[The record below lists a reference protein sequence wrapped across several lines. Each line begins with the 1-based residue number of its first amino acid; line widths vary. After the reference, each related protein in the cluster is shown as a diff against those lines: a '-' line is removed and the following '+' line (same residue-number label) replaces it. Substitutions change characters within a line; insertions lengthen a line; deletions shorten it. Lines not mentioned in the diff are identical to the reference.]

1 VGACVSRGLE
11 ERSRHAA
18 GAGLRIGELALKA
31 GVSTRT
37 LRYYEE
43 LGLLAPSGHS
53 SGGARRYSEA
63 SAERLRRIRELQELM
78 GLNLNEIRTILS
90 AEDRL
95 QTLRAEFR
103 SSGIPSQRR
112 EQIVREAIEINAR
125 LRQRV
130 SERVANMERF
140 LLELEL
146 KSHRYAEVLHGS
158 AAESPTTP

>member
-1 VGACVSRGLE
+1 MGARVSRAVD
-11 ERSRHAA
+11 ERSTGA
-18 GAGLRIGELALKA
+18 GNGLRIGELALRA

-43 LGLLAPSGHS
+43 LELLAPSGHS

-63 SAERLRRIRELQELM
+63 NAERLLRIKELQELM
-78 GLNLNEIRTILS
+78 GLNLDEIRTILS

-95 QTLRAEFR
+95 QKLRTEFR
-103 SSGIPSQRR
+103 SGGLPSKRR
-112 EQIVREAIEINAR
+112 EQIVREAIDINAK

-140 LLELEL
+140 LDELES
-146 KSHRYAEVLHGS
+146 KARRYSEVLHGS
-158 AAESPTTP
+158 VVDGPSTK

>member
-1 VGACVSRGLE
+1 MGPRVSRGVD
-11 ERSRHAA
+11 ERSTGA
-18 GAGLRIGELALKA
+18 GKGLRIGELALRA

-63 SAERLRRIRELQELM
+63 NAERLLRIRELQELM
-78 GLNLNEIRTILS
+78 GLNLDEIRTILS

-95 QTLRAEFR
+95 QKLRAEFR
-103 SSGIPSQRR
+103 RGGVPSKRR
-112 EQIVREAIEINAR
+112 EQIVREAIDINAE

-140 LLELEL
+140 LEELET
-146 KSHRYAEVLHGS
+146 KARRYNEVLRGS
-158 AAESPTTP
+158 VADDATTT

>member
-1 VGACVSRGLE
+1 VSRGVDR
-11 ERSRHAA
+11 RSARTA
-18 GAGLRIGELALKA
+18 GAGVRIGELALKA

-43 LGLLAPSGHS
+43 LGLLAPAGHS
-53 SGGARRYSEA
+53 SGGARRYSDA
-63 SAERLRRIRELQELM
+63 DAERLRRIKELQELM
-78 GLNLNEIRTILS
+78 GLNLDEIRTILA

-103 SSGIPSQRR
+103 ASGIPSQRR
-112 EQIVREAIEINAR
+112 EQIVREAIEINAS

-146 KSHRYAEVLHGS
+146 KSRRYTEVLHGS
-158 AAESPTTP
+158 AAESPATP